1 MDDRAA
7 RGGARA
13 SGSGRDASDQAE
25 LHFLL
30 LHYLRSLPTADAADA
45 FEREATAHGLLPRR
59 PDPFGHEHAQT
70 YEEMRAKY
78 PHVAPDHLARLV
90 GLAASET
97 PAGRDLAARGLRTLV
112 GAGPASLVP
121 RPSAADVSSGPRR
134 LGRAV
139 SDPAPTFREAVRLA
153 QTFSAGGGAAAARRR
168 AARCPPSLLGSR
180 VNPLT
185 TVKGHRKELYCVIF
199 DKTGRSIVTGSDD
212 TLVKVWCATTG
223 TLRHACRGHTGEI
236 SFLDVNATN
245 ELVASASFDYT
256 VRTWFLET
264 GHPAAVLLGHQNIV
278 SEVRFCPTAP
288 RVVLSASWDR
298 TLRVWDAYSDS
309 ATAPPT
315 VLNLAPEAGGG
326 APQHGAGG
334 AGGASAA
341 AAVAPVAAVSE
352 TPEEQAAAAAAAA
365 AAARAAQEAAAAAAL
380 SGAALSE
387 PDAPEGAIMCT
398 AWDASG
404 TLFACGTTACK
415 THVWSVK
422 EAALRSEAPGA
433 LAPAAIR
440 GAPTAGG
447 HLHDVTSCAF
457 SRSGAFLLTA
467 SRDGQAKI
475 WERGLRKKTVGTF
488 EKPKQKTSGGAKN
501 VWRLRSVLSTPADAE
516 ALRRQ
521 ARARRGPVV
530 YAVEQAVWSRDD
542 ALVVAA
548 MSDFT
553 LRAWDAASG
562 ALLHTMR
569 LHTNKVHVLQCHP
582 FDPRVC
588 VSAGHDGR
596 VAVWDVSRGRCVRHY
611 DGGEFETL
619 VLDGSWSPCGSRI
632 VVSDEKG
639 QWCLFGTGCGGSLS
653 RAKHE
658 QFLECEFVPEAE
670 IARDAATGFLALAAD
685 PDTPFHAQFGRNG
698 RNRLV
703 DSLGNPYG
711 EPYQSA
717 FRARRLIAANVP
729 SSGVRVEPPAPV
741 NDRAAEEATA
751 AAAAAA
757 AAAADAAAAANRVTY
772 LEDDEALEDEPENSG
787 EDDDDEVV
795 LVESSD
801 EDGSESDDEEED
813 PEASD
818 SDFAARR
825 RIRRRR
831 DPSASGSSGDARRAA
846 GAGRAERASRR
857 ETAREDRVA
866 RRAAR
871 RAAVRRTN
879 RPRRATRRLV
889 DEDTETEEEYED
901 EDEEDEDEDER
912 GRMETDDED
921 EQNETAPANG
931 ERANGLRVRFTM
943 KRSRDDADFRDSDEA
958 GGSGPRRA
966 RVRAADNA
974 GGSSSAHRRKHAAYA
989 WLLRDRPSTPG
1000 ESYVPQL
1007 GDALVYVPRGH
1018 HAFLERRANKAAR
1031 RPWLA
1036 VGAPGSWRH
1045 AEPARAAAVRYAIS
1059 REDEDE
1065 TVAVLTLRLA
1075 DPASA
1080 NFGAEFELELPRL
1093 EDADFLVPAHRFRA
1107 GAARGWRPDDRCA
1120 VCWRDAG
1127 ADGAL
1132 VDTWYRGVVVRDAR
1146 STAAATTSD
1155 ENATSDPQWRG
1166 SPWNALAV
1174 EYSDVADEE
1183 DKMQDHS
1190 FWELFDD
1197 DAPHDERIDPDAPRL
1212 DDATSRRLGD
1222 RVRRAR
1228 AKPQYDVFV
1237 DEIEADAFFPQRDG
1251 SDANYC
1257 ALVPVPLSLDLVAR
1271 RLRNRYYRALGGFL
1285 HDVRTI
1291 RENCELFNGLDSEYT
1306 EAAARLEREL
1316 TNGYACADAAAPVEG
1331 VASAATMPPPGVA
1344 TSPGRGRRR

>member
-45 FEREATAHGLLPRR
+45 FEREANVHGLLPRR

-121 RPSAADVSSGPRR
+121 RPSAADVSSGIRDPTLSR

-139 SDPAPTFREAVRLA
+139 FDPAPTFREAVRLA

-168 AARCPPSLLGSR
+168 AGTRCPPSLLGSR

-236 SFLDVNATN
+236 SFLDVNAAN

-298 TLRVWDAYSDS
+298 TLRIWDAYSDS
-309 ATAPPT
+309 ANAPPT

-352 TPEEQAAAAAAAA
+352 TPEQ
-365 AAARAAQEAAAAAAL
+365 QAAAL

-387 PDAPEGAIMCT
+387 PDAPEGAVMCT

-422 EAALRSEAPGA
+422 EAALRSKAPGA
-433 LAPAAIR
+433 LAPSAIR

-475 WERGLRKKTVGTF
+475 WERGFRKKNVGTF
-488 EKPKQKTSGGAKN
+488 ETPKKKSSGGAKN

-553 LRAWDAASG
+553 LRAWDAASQ
-562 ALLHTMR
+562 A
-569 LHTNKVHVLQCHP
+569 
-582 FDPRVC
+582 
-588 VSAGHDGR
+588 
-596 VAVWDVSRGRCVRHY
+596 RCC
-611 DGGEFETL
+611 T
-619 VLDGSWSPCGSRI
+619 PCA
-632 VVSDEKG
+632 
-639 QWCLFGTGCGGSLS
+639 C
-653 RAKHE
+653 
-658 QFLECEFVPEAE
+658 
-670 IARDAATGFLALAAD
+670 
-685 PDTPFHAQFGRNG
+685 TPTRCTCC
-698 RNRLV
+698 
-703 DSLGNPYG
+703 S
-711 EPYQSA
+711 
-717 FRARRLIAANVP
+717 
-729 SSGVRVEPPAPV
+729 
-741 NDRAAEEATA
+741 
-751 AAAAAA
+751 
-757 AAAADAAAAANRVTY
+757 
-772 LEDDEALEDEPENSG
+772 
-787 EDDDDEVV
+787 
-795 LVESSD
+795 
-801 EDGSESDDEEED
+801 
-813 PEASD
+813 
-818 SDFAARR
+818 
-825 RIRRRR
+825 
-831 DPSASGSSGDARRAA
+831 
-846 GAGRAERASRR
+846 
-857 ETAREDRVA
+857 
-866 RRAAR
+866 
-871 RAAVRRTN
+871 
-879 RPRRATRRLV
+879 ATRLTR
-889 DEDTETEEEYED
+889 
-901 EDEEDEDEDER
+901 
-912 GRMETDDED
+912 
-921 EQNETAPANG
+921 
-931 ERANGLRVRFTM
+931 
-943 KRSRDDADFRDSDEA
+943 
-958 GGSGPRRA
+958 
-966 RVRAADNA
+966 
-974 GGSSSAHRRKHAAYA
+974 AYA
-989 WLLRDRPSTPG
+989 
-1000 ESYVPQL
+1000 
-1007 GDALVYVPRGH
+1007 
-1018 HAFLERRANKAAR
+1018 
-1031 RPWLA
+1031 
-1036 VGAPGSWRH
+1036 
-1045 AEPARAAAVRYAIS
+1045 
-1059 REDEDE
+1059 
-1065 TVAVLTLRLA
+1065 
-1075 DPASA
+1075 
-1080 NFGAEFELELPRL
+1080 
-1093 EDADFLVPAHRFRA
+1093 
-1107 GAARGWRPDDRCA
+1107 
-1120 VCWRDAG
+1120 
-1127 ADGAL
+1127 
-1132 VDTWYRGVVVRDAR
+1132 
-1146 STAAATTSD
+1146 
-1155 ENATSDPQWRG
+1155 
-1166 SPWNALAV
+1166 
-1174 EYSDVADEE
+1174 
-1183 DKMQDHS
+1183 
-1190 FWELFDD
+1190 
-1197 DAPHDERIDPDAPRL
+1197 
-1212 DDATSRRLGD
+1212 
-1222 RVRRAR
+1222 
-1228 AKPQYDVFV
+1228 
-1237 DEIEADAFFPQRDG
+1237 
-1251 SDANYC
+1251 
-1257 ALVPVPLSLDLVAR
+1257 
-1271 RLRNRYYRALGGFL
+1271 
-1285 HDVRTI
+1285 
-1291 RENCELFNGLDSEYT
+1291 
-1306 EAAARLEREL
+1306 
-1316 TNGYACADAAAPVEG
+1316 
-1331 VASAATMPPPGVA
+1331 
-1344 TSPGRGRRR
+1344 